1 MIDLFLTIVITMFAI
16 AIGALLCVPIILI
29 GGYVVDVFSDYL
41 ETKYIERSIKKYEKE
56 KEKRT

>member
-29 GGYVVDVFSDYL
+29 CGYVVDVFSDYL
-41 ETKYIERSIKKYEKE
+41 ETKYKERIIKKYEKK
-56 KEKRT
+56 KEK